1 MGRFVVGWLI
11 STQIWTADK
20 TGGGEE
26 RGVSVKGAQERK
38 KRRKDEGG
46 EKQMDAPELNS
57 VEMDTSVVRK
67 MSGGGEKGENERI
80 L

>member
-1 MGRFVVGWLI
+1 
-11 STQIWTADK
+11 
-20 TGGGEE
+20 
-26 RGVSVKGAQERK
+26 
-38 KRRKDEGG
+38 
-46 EKQMDAPELNS
+46 MDAPELNS